1 MPKSEQPLFEP
12 GENCRMIPRWV
23 EYPPPRRLGV
33 RPLVVGEHDLGVVA
47 QLAIP
52 LALRQQEPVE
62 RIDQAAFQGVPEE
75 RLRVA
80 DEADLAAAHLV

>member
-1 MPKSEQPLFEP
+1 M
-12 GENCRMIPRWV
+12 
-23 EYPPPRRLGV
+23 
-33 RPLVVGEHDLGVVA
+33 VVEHDLGVVA

-62 RIDQAAFQGVPEE
+62 RLDQAAFQGVPEK